1 MQAPS
6 PDLLTLS
13 DDDLL
18 ASIGESLVGRSAL
31 PRSRAELIAL
41 GRAWFQANLNKIRDV
56 VCPHAPQLLKET
68 NLEKLVTVI
77 ADMLA
82 AAFFSVAPVTVAMLV
97 VRVGLEKLCVS
108 DLESDTPGC

>member
-1 MQAPS
+1 
-6 PDLLTLS
+6 LLALS
-13 DDDLL
+13 DEDLL

-41 GRAWFQANLNKIRDV
+41 GRAWLQANLNKIRGI

-68 NLEKLVTVI
+68 NLEKLVSTI

-82 AAFFSVAPVTVAMLV
+82 AAFFSVAPVTVSVLV

-108 DLESDTPGC
+108 GLESDTPRG

>member
-1 MQAPS
+1 MEPPN
-6 PDLLTLS
+6 PDWLALS

-31 PRSRAELIAL
+31 PRSRAELMAL
-41 GRAWFQANLNKIRDV
+41 GRAWFEANLHKIRKV

-68 NLEKLVTVI
+68 NIEKLVTVI

-82 AAFFSVAPVTVAMLV
+82 AAFFSVAPVTVAVLV
-97 VRVGLEKLCVS
+97 VRVGVEKLCTPEPAS
-108 DLESDTPGC
+108 DNASG

>member
-1 MQAPS
+1 MEPPSQA
-6 PDLLTLS
+6 LLLLS

-31 PRSRAELIAL
+31 PRSKAELIAL
-41 GRAWFQANLNKIRDV
+41 GRAWFQANLDKIREV
-56 VCPHAPQLLKET
+56 VCPYAPELLKET

-82 AAFFSVAPVTVAMLV
+82 ISFFSVAPVTLAVLV
-97 VRVGLEKLCVS
+97 VRVGVEKLCMPGPAS
-108 DLESDTPGC
+108 DGASG

>member
-1 MQAPS
+1 MQPPG
-6 PDLLTLS
+6 PDLLS
-13 DDDLL
+13 FSEDDLL

-41 GRAWFQANLNKIRDV
+41 GRAWLQANLNKIREL

-68 NLEKLVTVI
+68 NLEKLVTTI

-82 AAFFSVAPVTVAMLV
+82 AVFYSVAPVTVAVLI
-97 VRVGLEKLCVS
+97 VRVGVEKLCMPGPASESS
-108 DLESDTPGC
+108 DG

>member
-1 MQAPS
+1 MESPS
-6 PDLLTLS
+6 PELLALS

-41 GRAWFQANLNKIRDV
+41 GSAWFQANLSKIREL

-68 NLEKLVTVI
+68 NLEKLVTTI

-82 AAFFSVAPVTVAMLV
+82 AAFFSVAPVTVAVLI
-97 VRVGLEKLCVS
+97 VRVGVEKLCMPGPAS
-108 DLESDTPGC
+108 DSSDG